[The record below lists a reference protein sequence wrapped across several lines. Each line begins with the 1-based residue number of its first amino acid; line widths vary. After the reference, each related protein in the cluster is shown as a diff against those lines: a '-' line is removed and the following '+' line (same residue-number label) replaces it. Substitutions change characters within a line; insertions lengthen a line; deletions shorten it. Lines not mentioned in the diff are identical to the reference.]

1 LSVLKPFISF
11 VVEFQMDKTHKMF
24 VLMFDLWYKNFEIR
38 ELVGK
43 EATKVVLKYDR
54 KIVIPLFMKNNKF
67 LNLFGCNN
75 NS

>member
-1 LSVLKPFISF
+1 
-11 VVEFQMDKTHKMF
+11 
-24 VLMFDLWYKNFEIR
+24 
-38 ELVGK
+38 VGK